1 MALAAPQPG
10 VQPLVQLRV
19 LADVVP
25 RTWVRQL
32 ALIGGAAV
40 FVGLSAQIAIPLPF
54 TPVPLTLQ
62 TFAVLLSAAALGSL
76 RGALAMLVYALVGMA
91 GVPWFAQGSS
101 GFTAPSFGYIV
112 GFIIAALVVG
122 RIAERGATRTAV
134 RSAGLM
140 IVGNLVIYAVGVTW
154 LKFAIG
160 ADWATAIALGAT
172 PFLIGDA
179 IKIAAAAGL
188 LPLTWRGLRK
198 AGLSQ

>member
-1 MALAAPQPG
+1 MAIAAPQP
-10 VQPLVQLRV
+10 RV

-32 ALIGGAAV
+32 VLVVGGAA
-40 FVGLSAQIAIPLPF
+40 FVGISAQIAIPLPF

-62 TFAVLLSAAALGSL
+62 TFAVLLTGAALGSM
-76 RGALAMLVYALVGMA
+76 RGALAMALYAVVGMA

-101 GFTAPSFGYIV
+101 GFAAPSFGYIL
-112 GFIIAALVVG
+112 GFIVAAFIVG
-122 RIAERGATRTAV
+122 RIAEGGATRSAART
-134 RSAGLM
+134 AGLM
-140 IVGNLVIYAVGVTW
+140 IVGNLVIYAIGVTW
-154 LKFAIG
+154 LKFALGVDIG
-160 ADWATAIALGAT
+160 TAIALGLT

-198 AGLSQ
+198 AGLTD